1 MSEEFV
7 KKRMPCFL
15 YGHFFCA
22 LKPVSLRT
30 AAYVGKYNAMRLYYW
45 GLIAAVRL
53 PFWVAGGSARE
64 LLSLSFCET
73 A

>member
-15 YGHFFCA
+15 YGHFFYA

-30 AAYVGKYNAMRLYYW
+30 AAYVGKYNAMRLYCW
-45 GLIAAVRL
+45 GLIAAVS
-53 PFWVAGGSARE
+53 VA
-64 LLSLSFCET
+64 LLGCRWFCER
-73 A
+73 AFESIFL